1 MQVLCAVHA
10 SFMRADSFGV
20 PYALWCA
27 VSPCFQAHPT
37 IEAATAAASAAAAE
51 WFLDA
56 SPFGIM
62 DAGAEASNAAAWA
75 ALQAWF
81 TSVQACPDPAAHA
94 AHAALHGDAWW
105 CPWRPALIA
114 EPEEPAA
121 SGFTARVMATIDA
134 MNEDDEEA
142 EEEAEQRNRWASLD
156 AHQAAY
162 ADEASAP
169 AA

>member
-1 MQVLCAVHA
+1 MQTLCAVHA

-27 VSPCFQAHPT
+27 VSPCFHAQAHPT
-37 IEAATAAASAAAAE
+37 IEAATAAATTAAAE

-81 TSVQACPDPAAHA
+81 TSIQACPDPA

-114 EPEEPAA
+114 EPAA
-121 SGFTARVMATIDA
+121 AGFTARVMATIDT
-134 MNEDDEEA
+134 MNEDDEEDEA
-142 EEEAEQRNRWASLD
+142 EERNRWVSLD
-156 AHQAAY
+156 AHKAAY
-162 ADEASAP
+162 ADEASTP